1 MAKYIF
7 KKLKD
12 EGNQHDTTDVTFELE
27 ADSMNDVIEAFEEFL
42 VGSGFII
49 DRVKQSLDLIDNE

>member
-1 MAKYIF
+1 MAKFIF
-7 KKLKD
+7 KKIKD
-12 EGNQHDTTDVTFELE
+12 ETNRFDTVDVTFEIE

-49 DRVKQSLDLIDNE
+49 DRVKQSIDLVDNE

>member
-1 MAKYIF
+1 MAKFIF

-12 EGNQHDTTDVTFELE
+12 ETNRFDTTDVTFEIE
-27 ADSMNDVIEAFEEFL
+27 ADSMGDVIEAFEEFL

-49 DRVKQSLDLIDNE
+49 DRVKQSIDLVDNE